1 LPLRLK
7 AKQKKEMVIVTSLL
21 EKAFKE
27 AAKLSDLEQN
37 IIAKRV
43 LDELSAEKKWEESFA
58 ESEDILSALADEA
71 LEDHKQGKTEH
82 L

>member
-1 LPLRLK
+1 
-7 AKQKKEMVIVTSLL
+7 MTSLL

-27 AAKLSDLEQN
+27 AAKLPDLEQN

-58 ESEDILSALADEA
+58 ESEDILSTLADEA
-71 LEDHKQGKTEH
+71 LEDHKQGKTEY

>member
-1 LPLRLK
+1 
-7 AKQKKEMVIVTSLL
+7 MTSLL

-27 AAKLSDLEQN
+27 AAKLPDFEQN

-43 LDELSAEKKWEESFA
+43 LEELSSEKKWEESFA
-58 ESEDILSALADEA
+58 ESEDILSTLADEA
-71 LEDHKQGKTEH
+71 LEDHKQGKTEP

>member
-1 LPLRLK
+1 
-7 AKQKKEMVIVTSLL
+7 MTSLL

-27 AAKLSDLEQN
+27 AAKLPDLEQN

-71 LEDHKQGKTEH
+71 LEDHKQRKTEH
-82 L
+82 F

>member
-1 LPLRLK
+1 
-7 AKQKKEMVIVTSLL
+7 MTSLL

-27 AAKLSDLEQN
+27 AAKLPDLEQN

-58 ESEDILSALADEA
+58 ESEDILSELADEA
-71 LEDHKQGKTEH
+71 LEDHKQEKTEP